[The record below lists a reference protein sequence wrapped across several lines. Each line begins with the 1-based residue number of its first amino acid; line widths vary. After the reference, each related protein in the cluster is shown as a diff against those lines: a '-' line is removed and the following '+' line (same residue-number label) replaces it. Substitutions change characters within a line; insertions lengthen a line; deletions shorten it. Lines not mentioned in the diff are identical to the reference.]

1 MLVIVGL
8 SVLLFVGVIVFV
20 GVLSNA
26 GVAPPAVRMRRGGAV
41 HEQCERD
48 AQLVQL
54 LISATTCVRNCWPAT
69 LSARRR
75 HRHGELDPMRY
86 RFFPAPLGRICCEP
100 FEGEIGSDK
109 TNGVTSAT
117 ARQHHS
123 KAAARSRRELKGSNT
138 MAYQTVNPYD
148 NHVVATFDDLTD
160 QQVTQLV
167 AQAQNTFES
176 WSQKSFDERAA
187 VCRRAAAILRERAD
201 EFARL
206 LTLEMGKL
214 YAESLG
220 EVQLSAEIFDYYAEN
235 AEAFLAPER
244 LNTASSDDDAVLVS
258 APLGVILGIQP
269 WNFPYYQLVRVA
281 APNLMAGN
289 VVMVKHASNVP
300 QAAAAFERLLAEAG
314 APQGAY
320 TNLYATK
327 DQLSLLIDDPRVR
340 GVALTG
346 SEGAGAVVA
355 ARAGKNLK
363 KSTMELGGSDALIAL
378 ADADVDKTVAWAR
391 HGRMFNGGQ
400 CCVASKRIIV
410 VDEIADEFLDRFQV
424 ALSELNAGDPFDE
437 STTLPPMSS
446 QGAAD
451 DLNEQ
456 ITAAVEAGA
465 KAIPC
470 GEPVPTTGA
479 FVRPTI
485 LTDITPDNPAYY
497 QEFFGPVALFFRV
510 KGEDEAVRLANDS
523 RYGLGGSVFT
533 QDVAHGVEV
542 AKRIDTGMVSI
553 NHPTRLKADL
563 PFGGVKIS
571 GYGNELADLGIQEF
585 VNKKLINVVPIDAP
599 A

>member
-1 MLVIVGL
+1 
-8 SVLLFVGVIVFV
+8 
-20 GVLSNA
+20 
-26 GVAPPAVRMRRGGAV
+26 
-41 HEQCERD
+41 
-48 AQLVQL
+48 
-54 LISATTCVRNCWPAT
+54 
-69 LSARRR
+69 
-75 HRHGELDPMRY
+75 
-86 RFFPAPLGRICCEP
+86 
-100 FEGEIGSDK
+100 
-109 TNGVTSAT
+109 
-117 ARQHHS
+117 
-123 KAAARSRRELKGSNT
+123 
-138 MAYQTVNPYD
+138 MAYQTVNRYD

-244 LNTASSDDDAVLVS
+244 LNTASSDDDAMLVS

-363 KSTMELGGSDALIAL
+363 KSTLELGGSDALIAL

-391 HGRMFNGGQ
+391 HGR
-400 CCVASKRIIV
+400 I
-410 VDEIADEFLDRFQV
+410 
-424 ALSELNAGDPFDE
+424 P
-437 STTLPPMSS
+437 STTPRGS
-446 QGAAD
+446 
-451 DLNEQ
+451 
-456 ITAAVEAGA
+456 
-465 KAIPC
+465 
-470 GEPVPTTGA
+470 
-479 FVRPTI
+479 RPTCRSAGSRSRA
-485 LTDITPDNPAYY
+485 TATNSPTS
-497 QEFFGPVALFFRV
+497 ALR
-510 KGEDEAVRLANDS
+510 S
-523 RYGLGGSVFT
+523 S
-533 QDVAHGVEV
+533 
-542 AKRIDTGMVSI
+542 
-553 NHPTRLKADL
+553 
-563 PFGGVKIS
+563 
-571 GYGNELADLGIQEF
+571 
-585 VNKKLINVVPIDAP
+585 
-599 A
+599 